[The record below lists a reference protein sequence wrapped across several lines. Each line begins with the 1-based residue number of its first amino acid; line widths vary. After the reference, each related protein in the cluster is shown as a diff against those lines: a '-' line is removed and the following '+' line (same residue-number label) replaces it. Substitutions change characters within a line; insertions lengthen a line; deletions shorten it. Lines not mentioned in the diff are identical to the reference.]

1 MKKRLLSLLL
11 ATAMVLS
18 LAACGA
24 KEEEPATEPAE
35 ETAEEAT
42 EEVAEGEKILRVA
55 SEDPQVPL
63 DMHLYTYSIIMK
75 VTDNVYESLLLTNAQ
90 GELETTLLAEM
101 PVLSEDKLT
110 YSFTLKEGIQFHDG
124 TTLTSNDVK
133 YSLERVVDKDAMASL
148 LNKIEGYDAMYNGEA
163 EELTGIEIVDDL
175 HFNIHL
181 TEIFTPLLAALS
193 TPYCA
198 IYPAEKCEAAGDAW
212 GMTEFCG
219 TGPFKV
225 DSYQTGVG
233 VELSKHENYH
243 GGEVKLDGI
252 SYSFIDEPHTGILE
266 YKKGNI
272 DVVYM
277 ESTLYPE
284 FASDPELS
292 EEMYSFSPV
301 GGYYLGINSKV
312 IDDVLVRQ
320 AMSYAMDR
328 KGLCEGPL
336 FGTAVP
342 NSNFLQEGLIGANPE
357 AEQFEYNPEKAK
369 ELLAEAGYT
378 EPIDEDGCV
387 YEFELA
393 VNTKY
398 AAGINIAT
406 ALQAQMKEGGFKVN
420 VNQVDSAAWSDMK
433 ASGSL
438 EVGLSS
444 WYVDY
449 NDPDSMLY
457 PVSDGRVDANSIF
470 WHNDEF
476 KAAMEAGVQTED
488 TAERQELYA
497 RADEI
502 LTHEEFGVA
511 MLYNETMFYLKK
523 PYVENFEVT
532 FTYRTMFKD
541 ADIVK

>member
-1 MKKRLLSLLL
+1 MKKRLLSVLL
-11 ATAMVLS
+11 AAAMTMACLT
-18 LAACGA
+18 ACGGGS
-24 KEEEPATEPAE
+24 KEETKATTAVE
-35 ETAEEAT
+35 EDGAAD
-42 EEVAEGEKILRVA
+42 AKILRVA

-75 VTDNVYESLLLTNAQ
+75 VTDNVYESLLLTNSE
-90 GELETTLLAEM
+90 GVLEPVLLTEM
-101 PVLSEDKLT
+101 PTLSEDKLT
-110 YSFTLKEGIQFHDG
+110 YSFELKEGVKFHNG
-124 TTLTSNDVK
+124 ATLTSADVK
-133 YSLERVVDKDAMASL
+133 YSLERMVEKVAMASI
-148 LNKIEGYDAMYNGEA
+148 LNTVEGYDAFAAGEA
-163 EELTGIEIVDDL
+163 EEITGIEIIDET
-175 HFNIHL
+175 HFDIHL
-181 TEIFTPLLAALS
+181 TTVYTPLLAVLS
-193 TPYCA
+193 TPYTA
-198 IYPAEKCEAAGDAW
+198 IYPAEACAAAGDNW
-212 GMTEFCG
+212 GMTELYG
-219 TGPFKV
+219 TGPFKMV
-225 DSYQTGVG
+225 SYEAGVG
-233 VELSKHENYH
+233 VELVKNEEYH

-252 SYSFIDEPHTGILE
+252 SYTFIDEPITGINAYKAGTQAMYGKSLHE
-266 YKKGNI
+266 YP
-272 DVVYM
+272 
-277 ESTLYPE
+277 T
-284 FASDPELS
+284 FAEDAEIKD
-292 EEMYSFSPV
+292 EMYSFSPV
-301 GGYYLGINSKV
+301 GGYYLGINSNV
-312 IDDVLVRQ
+312 ITEKEVRQ
-320 AMSYAMDR
+320 ALNYAMDR
-328 KGLCEGPL
+328 KALCEGPL

-342 NSNFLQEGLIGANPE
+342 NSNFLQAGLIGANAE

-369 ELLAEAGYT
+369 ALLAEAGYT
-378 EPIDEDGCV
+378 EAIDSDGCV

-406 ALQAQMKEGGFKVN
+406 ALQAQMKEAGINVI

-438 EVGLSS
+438 TVGLSS

-470 WHNDEF
+470 WHNEEF
-476 KAAMEAGVQTED
+476 KSLMEQGVQEED
-488 TAERQELYA
+488 TAKRQEIYA

-523 PYVENFEVT
+523 PYVEGFEVT

>member
-1 MKKRLLSLLL
+1 MKKRFLSLLL
-11 ATAMVLS
+11 ASAMVMACLT
-18 LAACGA
+18 ACGGSK
-24 KEEEPATEPAE
+24 KEETKADATET
-35 ETAEEAT
+35 TA
-42 EEVAEGEKILRVA
+42 VAEDDVAEAKILRVA

-75 VTDNVYESLLLTNAQ
+75 VTDNVYESLLLTNPQ
-90 GELETTLLAEM
+90 GELEPVLLTQM
-101 PVLSEDKLT
+101 PTLSEDKLT
-110 YSFTLKEGIQFHDG
+110 YSFELKEGVKFHNG
-124 TTLTSNDVK
+124 AILTSNDVK
-133 YSLERVVDKDAMASL
+133 YSLERMVEKVAMGSILSTIA
-148 LNKIEGYDAMYNGEA
+148 GYDEFAAGEA
-163 EELTGIEIVDDL
+163 EEITGITIIDDTHFEITLSEVY
-175 HFNIHL
+175 
-181 TEIFTPLLAALS
+181 TPLLAALS
-193 TPYCA
+193 TPYTA
-198 IYPAEKCEAAGDAW
+198 IYPAEACEAAGDNW
-212 GMTEFCG
+212 GMTELYG
-219 TGPFKV
+219 TGPFKMV
-225 DSYQTGVG
+225 SYQTGVG
-233 VELSKHENYH
+233 VELVKNEEYH

-252 SYSFIDEPHTGILE
+252 KYTFIDEPITGINA
-266 YKKGNI
+266 YKAGDI

-277 ESTLYPE
+277 ESTLYPT
-284 FASDPELS
+284 FAEDAAIK

-301 GGYYLGINSKV
+301 GGYYLGINSNV
-312 IDDVLVRQ
+312 ITEKEVRQ
-320 AMSYAMDR
+320 ALNYAMDR
-328 KGLCEGPL
+328 NALCQGPL

-342 NSNFLQEGLIGANPE
+342 NSNFLQAGLIGANPE

-378 EPIDEDGCV
+378 EADSEGYV

-406 ALQAQMKEGGFKVN
+406 ALQAQMKEAGIKVN

-476 KAAMEAGVQTED
+476 KSLMEQGVQLED
-488 TAERQELYA
+488 VAERQEIYA

-502 LTHEEFGVA
+502 LTHEEFAVA

-523 PYVENFEVT
+523 PYVEGFEVT

>member
-1 MKKRLLSLLL
+1 MKKRILSLLL
-11 ATAMVLS
+11 ASAMA
-18 LAACGA
+18 LACLTACGSN
-24 KEEEPATEPAE
+24 E
-35 ETAEEAT
+35 ETKTDAS
-42 EEVAEGEKILRVA
+42 GETSAVVEDGAKILRVA

-75 VTDNVYESLLLTNAQ
+75 ITDNVYESLLLTNSK
-90 GELETTLLAEM
+90 GEVEPVLLTDM

-110 YSFTLKEGIQFHDG
+110 YSFELKDDVKFHNG
-124 TTLTSNDVK
+124 AVLTSNDVK
-133 YSLERVVDKDAMASL
+133 YSLERMVEKVAMASI
-148 LNKIEGYDAMYNGEA
+148 LNKVEGFDAFSNGEA
-163 EELTGIEIVDDL
+163 EEITGIEIIDDT
-175 HFNIHL
+175 HFDIHL
-181 TEIFTPLLAALS
+181 TEIYTPLLAVLS

-198 IYPAEKCEAAGDAW
+198 IYPAEACEAAGDNW
-212 GMTEFCG
+212 GMTELYG
-219 TGPFKV
+219 TGPFKLE
-225 DSYQTGVG
+225 SYQTGVG
-233 VELSKHENYH
+233 VELVKNEEYH

-252 SYSFIDEPHTGILE
+252 SYTFIDEPITGINA
-266 YKKGNI
+266 YKAGDI

-277 ESTLYPE
+277 DSTLYPT
-284 FASDPELS
+284 FAQDADIKD
-292 EEMYSFSPV
+292 EMYSFSPV
-301 GGYYLGINSKV
+301 GGYYLGINSKK
-312 IDDVLVRQ
+312 ITDVKVRE
-320 AMSYAMDR
+320 ALNYAMDR
-328 KGLCEGPL
+328 KALCEGPL

-342 NSNFLQEGLIGANPE
+342 NSNFLQAGLIGSDEN

-378 EPIDEDGCV
+378 EAIDSDGCV
-387 YEFELA
+387 YELEIS

-406 ALQAQMKEGGFKVN
+406 ALQAQMKDAGIHVN

-433 ASGSL
+433 ASGSI

-457 PVSDGRVDANSIF
+457 PVSDGRVDSNSIF
-470 WHNDEF
+470 WHNEEF
-476 KAAMEAGVQTED
+476 KSLMEKGVQTED
-488 TAERQELYA
+488 TAERQEIYA

-523 PYVENFEVT
+523 PYVEGFEVT
-532 FTYRTMFKD
+532 FTYRTMFKN

>member
-11 ATAMVLS
+11 ASAMVMACLT
-18 LAACGA
+18 ACGGS
-24 KEEEPATEPAE
+24 KEETKADATET
-35 ETAEEAT
+35 TA
-42 EEVAEGEKILRVA
+42 VAEDDVAEAKILRVA

-75 VTDNVYESLLLTNAQ
+75 VTDNVYESLLLTNPQ
-90 GELETTLLAEM
+90 GELEPVLLTQM
-101 PVLSEDKLT
+101 PTLSEDKLT
-110 YSFTLKEGIQFHDG
+110 YSFELKEGVKFHNG
-124 TTLTSNDVK
+124 ATLTSNDVK
-133 YSLERVVDKDAMASL
+133 YSLERMVEKVAMGSIL
-148 LNKIEGYDAMYNGEA
+148 STIVGYDEFSAGEA
-163 EELTGIEIVDDL
+163 EEMTGIKVIDDTHFEITLSEVY
-175 HFNIHL
+175 
-181 TEIFTPLLAALS
+181 TPLLAALS
-193 TPYCA
+193 TPYTA
-198 IYPAEKCEAAGDAW
+198 IYPAEACEAAGDNW
-212 GMTEFCG
+212 GMTELYG
-219 TGPFKV
+219 TGPFKMV
-225 DSYQTGVG
+225 SYQTGVG
-233 VELSKHENYH
+233 VELVKNEEYH

-252 SYSFIDEPHTGILE
+252 KYTFIDEPITGINA
-266 YKKGNI
+266 YKAGDI

-277 ESTLYPE
+277 ESTLYPT
-284 FASDPELS
+284 FAEDAAIK

-301 GGYYLGINSKV
+301 GGYYLGINSNV
-312 IDDVLVRQ
+312 ITEKEVRQ
-320 AMSYAMDR
+320 ALNYAMDR
-328 KGLCEGPL
+328 NALCQGPL

-342 NSNFLQEGLIGANPE
+342 NSNFLQAGLIGANPE

-378 EPIDEDGCV
+378 EADSEGYV

-406 ALQAQMKEGGFKVN
+406 ALQAQMKEAGIKVN

-476 KAAMEAGVQTED
+476 KSLMEQGVQLED
-488 TAERQELYA
+488 VAERQEIYA

-502 LTHEEFGVA
+502 LTHEEFAVA

-523 PYVENFEVT
+523 PYVEGFEVT

>member
-11 ATAMVLS
+11 ASAMVMACLT
-18 LAACGA
+18 ACGG
-24 KEEEPATEPAE
+24 KEEPA
-35 ETAEEAT
+35 ETTAT
-42 EEVAEGEKILRVA
+42 ETTAVAEDDVAEAKILRVA

-75 VTDNVYESLLLTNAQ
+75 ISDNVYESLLLTNPQ
-90 GELETTLLAEM
+90 GELEPVLLTQM
-101 PVLSEDKLT
+101 PTLSEDKLT
-110 YSFTLKEGIQFHDG
+110 YSFELKEGVKFHNG
-124 TTLTSNDVK
+124 ATLTSNDVK
-133 YSLERVVDKDAMASL
+133 YSLERMVAKKAMGSIIATVA
-148 LNKIEGYDAMYNGEA
+148 GYDEFDAGEA
-163 EELTGIEIVDDL
+163 EEITGIKVIDDT
-175 HFNIHL
+175 HFDITL
-181 TEIFTPLLAALS
+181 TEVYTPLLAALS
-193 TPYCA
+193 TPYAA
-198 IYPAEKCEAAGDAW
+198 IYPAEACEAAGDSW
-212 GMTEFCG
+212 GMTELYG
-219 TGPFKV
+219 TGPFKMV
-225 DSYQTGVG
+225 SYQAGVG
-233 VELSKHENYH
+233 VELVKNEEYH
-243 GGEVKLDGI
+243 GGEVKLDGVN
-252 SYSFIDEPHTGILE
+252 YTFIDEPITGINA
-266 YKKGNI
+266 YKAGDI

-277 ESTLYPE
+277 ESTLYPT
-284 FASDPELS
+284 FAEDAEIKD
-292 EEMYSFSPV
+292 EMYSFSPV
-301 GGYYLGINSKV
+301 GGYYLGINSNEIPEKE
-312 IDDVLVRQ
+312 VRQ
-320 AMSYAMDR
+320 ALNYAMDR
-328 KGLCEGPL
+328 KALCEGPL

-342 NSNFLQEGLIGANPE
+342 NSNFLQAGLIGANPD

-369 ELLAEAGYT
+369 ELLAAAGYT
-378 EPIDEDGCV
+378 EPIDDDGCV

-406 ALQAQMKEGGFKVN
+406 ALQAQMKEAGIKVN

-438 EVGLSS
+438 TVGLSS

-476 KAAMEAGVQTED
+476 KSLMEQGVQTED
-488 TAERQELYA
+488 AAERQEIYA

-523 PYVENFEVT
+523 PYVEGFEVT

>member
-11 ATAMVLS
+11 ASAMVMACLT
-18 LAACGA
+18 ACGGS
-24 KEEEPATEPAE
+24 KEETKADATET
-35 ETAEEAT
+35 TA
-42 EEVAEGEKILRVA
+42 VAEDDVAEAKILRVA

-75 VTDNVYESLLLTNAQ
+75 VTDNVYESLLLTNSQ
-90 GELETTLLAEM
+90 GELEPVLLTQM
-101 PVLSEDKLT
+101 PTLSEDKLT
-110 YSFTLKEGIQFHDG
+110 YSFELKEGVKFHNG
-124 TTLTSNDVK
+124 ATLTSNDVK
-133 YSLERVVDKDAMASL
+133 YSLERMVEKVAMGSIL
-148 LNKIEGYDAMYNGEA
+148 STIVGYDEFSAGEA
-163 EELTGIEIVDDL
+163 EEMTGIKVIDDTHFEITLSEVY
-175 HFNIHL
+175 
-181 TEIFTPLLAALS
+181 TPLLAALS
-193 TPYCA
+193 TPYTA
-198 IYPAEKCEAAGDAW
+198 IYPAEACEAAGDNW
-212 GMTEFCG
+212 GMTELYG
-219 TGPFKV
+219 TGPFKMV
-225 DSYQTGVG
+225 SYQTGVG
-233 VELSKHENYH
+233 VELVKNEEYH

-252 SYSFIDEPHTGILE
+252 KYTFIDEPITGINA
-266 YKKGNI
+266 YKAGDI

-277 ESTLYPE
+277 ESTLYPT
-284 FASDPELS
+284 FAEDAAIK

-301 GGYYLGINSKV
+301 GGYYLGINSNV
-312 IDDVLVRQ
+312 ITEKEVRQ
-320 AMSYAMDR
+320 ALNYAMDR
-328 KGLCEGPL
+328 NALCQGPL

-342 NSNFLQEGLIGANPE
+342 NSNFLQAGLIGANPE

-378 EPIDEDGCV
+378 EADSEGYV

-406 ALQAQMKEGGFKVN
+406 ALQAQMKEAGIKVN

-476 KAAMEAGVQTED
+476 KSLMEQGVQLED
-488 TAERQELYA
+488 VAERQEIYA

-502 LTHEEFGVA
+502 LTHEEFAVA

-523 PYVENFEVT
+523 PYVEGFEVT

>member
-1 MKKRLLSLLL
+1 MKKRILSLLL
-11 ATAMVLS
+11 ASAMA
-18 LAACGA
+18 LACLTACGNN
-24 KEEEPATEPAE
+24 E
-35 ETAEEAT
+35 ETKTDAS
-42 EEVAEGEKILRVA
+42 GETSAVVEDGAKILRVA

-75 VTDNVYESLLLTNAQ
+75 ITDNVYESLLLTNSK
-90 GELETTLLAEM
+90 GEVEPVLLTDM

-110 YSFTLKEGIQFHDG
+110 YSFELKDDVKFHNG
-124 TTLTSNDVK
+124 AVLTSNDVK
-133 YSLERVVDKDAMASL
+133 YSLERMVEKVAMASI
-148 LNKIEGYDAMYNGEA
+148 LNKVEGFDAFSNGEA
-163 EELTGIEIVDDL
+163 EEITGIEIIDDT
-175 HFNIHL
+175 HFDIHL
-181 TEIFTPLLAALS
+181 TEIYTPLLAVLS

-198 IYPAEKCEAAGDAW
+198 IYPAEACEAAGDNW
-212 GMTEFCG
+212 GMTELYG
-219 TGPFKV
+219 TGPFKLE
-225 DSYQTGVG
+225 SYQTGVG
-233 VELSKHENYH
+233 VELVKNEEYH

-252 SYSFIDEPHTGILE
+252 SYTFIDEPITGINA
-266 YKKGNI
+266 YKAGDI

-277 ESTLYPE
+277 DSTLYPT
-284 FASDPELS
+284 FAQDADIKD
-292 EEMYSFSPV
+292 EMYSFSPV
-301 GGYYLGINSKV
+301 GGYYLGINSKK
-312 IDDVLVRQ
+312 ITDVKVRE
-320 AMSYAMDR
+320 ALNYAMDR
-328 KGLCEGPL
+328 KALCEGPL

-342 NSNFLQEGLIGANPE
+342 NSNFLQAGLIGSDEN

-378 EPIDEDGCV
+378 EAIDSDGCV
-387 YEFELA
+387 YELEIS

-406 ALQAQMKEGGFKVN
+406 ALQAQMKDAGIHVN

-433 ASGSL
+433 ASGSI

-457 PVSDGRVDANSIF
+457 PVSDGRVDSNSIF
-470 WHNDEF
+470 WHNEEF
-476 KAAMEAGVQTED
+476 KSLMEKGVQTED
-488 TAERQELYA
+488 TAERQEIYA

-523 PYVENFEVT
+523 PYVEGFEVT
-532 FTYRTMFKD
+532 FTYRTMFKN